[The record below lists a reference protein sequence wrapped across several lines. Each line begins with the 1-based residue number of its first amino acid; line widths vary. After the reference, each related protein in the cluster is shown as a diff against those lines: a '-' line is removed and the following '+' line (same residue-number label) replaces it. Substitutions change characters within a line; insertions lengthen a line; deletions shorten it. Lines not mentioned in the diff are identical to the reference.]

1 VDLAA
6 KLVYSFP
13 NFTLNSLNQTLE
25 QQEISMKAILSGMRV
40 VEASAFVAAPLGGMT
55 LAQLGADVIRV
66 DAIGGGLDYRRWP
79 VTKDNVSMFWAGLNK
94 SKRSVAINFRSPEGS
109 ELAKQII
116 TAPGKD
122 AGMLLTNFP
131 PKGWLSYEE
140 LIQARTDLIQLTV
153 QGDRHGGSAVDYTVN
168 PSIGLPFLTGPSD
181 SNSPANHVL
190 PAWDLVT
197 GQMAALGLLAA
208 ERHRFRTGEGQ
219 HTKIALADAAMAV
232 MGHLGFIAEAQLGGE
247 RPRYGNYLFGAFGRD
262 FLTSDGQ
269 RLMVI
274 GLTKRQWVS
283 LCAATETEQKMNDLA
298 DRLGRDFSK
307 EGERFEARDEISA
320 LFEAYISKHCFAE
333 IEVNFNQKGVC
344 WSKYQTVKEMVDT
357 DPNCSLENPMFSQIE
372 QPGVGSFMAAGAPWN
387 FSGFERQPAKP
398 APRLGEQT
406 DEVLADV
413 VGLSSAEIG
422 RLHDAGVV
430 AGPEA

>member
-1 VDLAA
+1 M
-6 KLVYSFP
+6 S
-13 NFTLNSLNQTLE
+13 S
-25 QQEISMKAILSGMRV
+25 ILSGMRV

-79 VTKDNVSMFWAGLNK
+79 VTKDNASMFWAGLNK

-116 TAPGKD
+116 TAPGKE

-140 LIQARTDLIQLTV
+140 LKAIRPDMIQLTV

-168 PSIGLPFLTGPSD
+168 PAIGLPFLTGPSD
-181 SNSPANHVL
+181 SNSPTNHVL

-208 ERHRFRTGEGQ
+208 ERHRYRTGEGQ

-232 MGHLGFIAEAQLGGE
+232 MGHLGFIAEAQLGEE

-262 FLTSDGQ
+262 FLTSDQQ
-269 RLMVI
+269 RVMVI
-274 GLTKRQWVS
+274 GLTKRQWTS
-283 LCAATETEQKMNDLA
+283 LCKATDTTEKMDALA
-298 DRLGRDFSK
+298 SQLGRDFSQ
-307 EGERFEARDEISA
+307 EGERFESRDEISA
-320 LFEAYISKHCFAE
+320 LFSDYISKHSYKE
-333 IEVNFNQKGVC
+333 IEARFNENGVC
-344 WSKYQTVKEMVDT
+344 WSKYQTVKEMVDH
-357 DPNCSLENPMFSQIE
+357 DPDCSLDNPMFNQIE
-372 QPGVGSFMAAGAPWN
+372 QPGIGSFRAAGAPWN
-387 FSGFERQPAKP
+387 FSAFERQPAKP

-406 DEVLADV
+406 DEVLSEV

-422 RLHDAGVV
+422 RLHDAGIV
-430 AGPEA
+430 AGPEE

>member
-1 VDLAA
+1 M
-6 KLVYSFP
+6 S
-13 NFTLNSLNQTLE
+13 S
-25 QQEISMKAILSGMRV
+25 ILSGMRV

-116 TAPGKD
+116 TAPGKE

-140 LIQARTDLIQLTV
+140 LTAIRPDMIQLTV

-168 PSIGLPFLTGPSD
+168 PAIGLPFLTGPSD
-181 SNSPANHVL
+181 SNSPTNHVL

-208 ERHRFRTGEGQ
+208 ERHRYRTGEGQ

-232 MGHLGFIAEAQLGGE
+232 MGHLGFIAEAQLGEE

-262 FLTSDGQ
+262 FLTSDQQ
-269 RLMVI
+269 RVMVI
-274 GLTKRQWVS
+274 GLTKRQWTS
-283 LCAATETEQKMNDLA
+283 LCKATDTTEKMEALA
-298 DRLGRDFSK
+298 TKLGRDFSQ
-307 EGERFEARDEISA
+307 EGERFESRDEISA
-320 LFEAYISKHCFAE
+320 LFSDYISKHSYKE
-333 IEVNFNQKGVC
+333 IEASFNDNGVC
-344 WSKYQTVKEMVDT
+344 WSKYQTVKEMVDH
-357 DPNCSLENPMFSQIE
+357 DPDCSLDNPMFNQIQ
-372 QPGVGSFMAAGAPWN
+372 QPGIGSFRAAGAPWN
-387 FSGFERQPAKP
+387 FSAFERQPAQP
-398 APRLGEQT
+398 APKLGQQT
-406 DEVLADV
+406 DEVLAEV

-422 RLHDAGVV
+422 RLHDAGIV
-430 AGPEA
+430 AGPEE